1 MRITIPPTIATFLSL
16 KEVRRHFRKVH
27 NLAKDV
33 EIKISYMQDLIDT
46 MNDYE
51 IQRPKAGLWN

>member
-1 MRITIPPTIATFLSL
+1 MRITIPPTIATFSL
-16 KEVRRHFRKVH
+16 KEVEDTLRKVH

-51 IQRPKAGLWN
+51 IQRAKAGLWN